1 MIRMRMSEDH
11 ITEKQKNYIMD
22 LIEHSDYPLDPINLE
37 TATKKEASE
46 WIDKNWELAHERVDQ
61 FGFY

>member
-1 MIRMRMSEDH
+1 MNEDR

-22 LIEHSDYPLDPINLE
+22 LIDHSDYPLDPINLE
-37 TATKKEASE
+37 TATKKEASK
-46 WIDKNWELAHERVDQ
+46 WIDENWVLAHERADK

>member
-1 MIRMRMSEDH
+1 MLKRMSEDH

-22 LIEHSDYPLDPINLE
+22 LIEHSDYPLDPIDLKSV
-37 TATKKEASE
+37 TKQEASE
-46 WIDKNWELAHERVDQ
+46 WIKKNWKLAHERVDQ

>member
-1 MIRMRMSEDH
+1 MNEDR
-11 ITEKQKNYIMD
+11 ITEKQKNYILD
-22 LIEHSDYPLDPINLE
+22 LIEHSGYPLDSINLE

-46 WIDKNWELAHERVDQ
+46 WIDKNWALAHERVDK

>member
-1 MIRMRMSEDH
+1 MLKRMSEVP
-11 ITEKQKNYIMD
+11 ITEKQKTYIMD
-22 LIEHSDYPLDPINLE
+22 LIEHSGYPLDPINLE

-46 WIDKNWELAHERVDQ
+46 WIDKNWELAHERVDK

>member
-1 MIRMRMSEDH
+1 MNEDH

-22 LIEHSDYPLDPINLE
+22 LIEHSWYPLDPINLE
-37 TATKKEASE
+37 TATKKEASK
-46 WIDKNWELAHERVDQ
+46 WIDKNWALAHERVDK